1 MIRIGL
7 LVLLA
12 AQTPANDIDA
22 FMEKVLERRDI
33 NWEQYH
39 EYFCRERAELV
50 IEGSLPG
57 APLQGFKKE
66 FLWFVRD
73 GYFVRSP
80 VSVDGVA
87 ISRER
92 RDREEE
98 KFIERLK
105 KRERDRSPDREGFMG
120 FKFEPGNYFFA
131 GTEDYDGRELLV
143 VEYYPQ
149 EGFSDDDPDEDDQND
164 EDDDRDD
171 EIEAQLNKTLL
182 VTMLIDP
189 DEYQIVRM
197 TLDNYGFDF
206 LPGRWL
212 VQLDTFEASMVMHKP
227 FEDVWLPRE
236 IDGYGKITTAAGGLS
251 IRYTTEFYDYA
262 KAETSATFRFPAR
275 GLNERNDTTDK
286 LKPKQ

>member
-7 LVLLA
+7 LALLA
-12 AQTPANDIDA
+12 TQAPTNDIDA
-22 FMEKVLERRDI
+22 FMKEVLEQRDI

-39 EYFCRERAELV
+39 EYFCRERAELI

-57 APLQGFKKE
+57 VPIQGFQKE

-87 ISRER
+87 ISREQ

-98 KFIERLK
+98 KWIERMK
-105 KRERDRSPDREGFMG
+105 KRDRERSPDREGFMG

-131 GTEDYDGRELLV
+131 GRKQFEGRELLA
-143 VEYYPQ
+143 VEYFP
-149 EGFSDDDPDEDDQND
+149 EDGFSDDDDEEDDE
-164 EDDDRDD
+164 EDDEFD
-171 EIEAQLNKTLL
+171 AQFNKTLL

-189 DEYQIVRM
+189 DEHQIVQM
-197 TLDNYGFDF
+197 TIDNYGFDF

-227 FEDVWLPRE
+227 FEDVWLPRD
-236 IDGYGKITTAAGGLS
+236 INGYGKITTAAGGLS
-251 IRYTTEFYDYA
+251 LRYTTAFYDYA
-262 KAETSATFRFPAR
+262 KAETGATFRFPAR
-275 GLNERNDTTDK
+275 GLNETKDESE
-286 LKPKQ
+286 KPK

>member
-1 MIRIGL
+1 MIRFGIL
-7 LVLLA
+7 ALLA
-12 AQTPANDIDA
+12 TQAPNDIDA

-50 IEGSLPG
+50 VEGSLPG
-57 APLQGFKKE
+57 VPLQGAQQE

-80 VSVDGVA
+80 VSADGVA
-87 ISRER
+87 ISREQ
-92 RDREEE
+92 RDREET
-98 KFIERLK
+98 KWIERVK
-105 KRERDRSPDREGFMG
+105 KRERERRPDREGFMG
-120 FKFEPGNYFFA
+120 FKFEPGNYFLA
-131 GTEDYDGRELLV
+131 GKQQVEGRELLV

-149 EGFSDDDPDEDDQND
+149 EGFSDDDEDEDKD
-164 EDDDRDD
+164 EDEADD
-171 EIEAQLNKTLL
+171 ELEAKLNNTLV

-189 DEYQIVRM
+189 EEHQIVRM

-227 FEDVWLPRE
+227 FEDVWLPRD
-236 IDGYGKITTAAGGLS
+236 ITGYGKITTAAGS
-251 IRYTTEFYDYA
+251 VSVRYTTTFYDYA

-275 GLNERNDTTDK
+275 GINETKDDDE
-286 LKPKQ
+286 KPK